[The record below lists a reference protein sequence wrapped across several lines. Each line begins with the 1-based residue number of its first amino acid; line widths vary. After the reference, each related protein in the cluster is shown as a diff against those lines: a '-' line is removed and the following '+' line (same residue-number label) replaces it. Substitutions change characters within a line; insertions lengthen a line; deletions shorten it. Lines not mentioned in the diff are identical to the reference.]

1 MVVSP
6 RYAEYEDARNTGTSV
21 PVLLPPSATSQAPSA
36 AACNAADSSPALCGS
51 QSDVQASSHADTAAD
66 LQGQE
71 GSLQQSGTLPKRSHT
86 ATGAALQQ
94 RQDAAQYYLCRKG
107 KVDHVFV
114 DHPMYCRT
122 SDIYGSSNVNTY
134 QEAGDFPDLDL
145 RYSILCQAALAA
157 PLLLWHSSQ
166 DAGTAKKRNEE
177 SGAAARQ
184 QDTGPRHTLDQGAD
198 HTLPGVSH
206 LHLLSAGSG
215 YSAAPAAAEATGAP
229 MHAGTSRSAGVA
241 DAGSASTAP
250 VPPLQAAP
258 AGPSIPSAAPAAL
271 PSARLGSARRGP
283 ADISSEAG
291 VANGA
296 AAAAEHG
303 CHPRGFVQKPGQA
316 AGPQGSSIREAPGQA
331 AGHQGSSMREAPGQA
346 AGHQGSSMREA
357 PGQAAGHQG
366 SSMREAPGQAAGH
379 QGSSMREAPGTCGQA
394 AKSAAP
400 LVFVS
405 NDWPCAPLALRL
417 EHSVR
422 SAQVSSAASQVHS
435 APQGMLQELE
445 HEGSGASIS
454 SGEP

>member
-6 RYAEYEDARNTGTSV
+6 RYAEYEDARDTGTSV
-21 PVLLPPSATSQAPSA
+21 PVLLPPSAMAQAPLA
-36 AACNAADSSPALCGS
+36 AECNAADSSPALSGS
-51 QSDVQASSHADTAAD
+51 QSDARASSHADTAAD

-71 GSLQQSGTLPKRSHT
+71 GSLQQAGTLPKSSQT
-86 ATGAALQQ
+86 ATGAALQL
-94 RQDAAQYYLCRKG
+94 RQDAAQYYLCRRG
-107 KVDHVFV
+107 SVDHVFV

-166 DAGTAKKRNEE
+166 DAGTAKKLNEE

-229 MHAGTSRSAGVA
+229 VHAGMPSAEMA
-241 DAGSASTAP
+241 DADSASTAP

-258 AGPSIPSAAPAAL
+258 AGPSIPAAALAAL
-271 PSARLGSARRGP
+271 PPASLGSAQRGP

-291 VANGA
+291 VANGT

-316 AGPQGSSIREAPGQA
+316 AG
-331 AGHQGSSMREAPGQA
+331 HQSSSMREAPGKC
-346 AGHQGSSMREA
+346 S
-357 PGQAAGHQG
+357 
-366 SSMREAPGQAAGH
+366 
-379 QGSSMREAPGTCGQA
+379 QA

-422 SAQVSSAASQVHS
+422 SAQASSAASQVHS
-435 APQGMLQELE
+435 APQSMPQGLE

>member
-6 RYAEYEDARNTGTSV
+6 RYAEYEDALNTGTSV
-21 PVLLPPSATSQAPSA
+21 PVLLPPSATAQAPLA
-36 AACNAADSSPALCGS
+36 AECDAADSSPALSGS
-51 QSDVQASSHADTAAD
+51 QSDAQASSHADTAAD

-71 GSLQQSGTLPKRSHT
+71 GSLQQSGTLPKSSQ
-86 ATGAALQQ
+86 APAGGVLQQ
-94 RQDAAQYYLCRKG
+94 RQDAAQYYLCRRG
-107 KVDHVFV
+107 SVDHVFV

-166 DAGTAKKRNEE
+166 DAGTAKKLDKG
-177 SGAAARQ
+177 SGAAAKQ
-184 QDTGPRHTLDQGAD
+184 PDAGPRHMLDQGAD
-198 HTLPGVSH
+198 QTLSGVSH
-206 LHLLSAGSG
+206 LHLLSAGSV
-215 YSAAPAAAEATGAP
+215 SAAPTAAEATGAP
-229 MHAGTSRSAGVA
+229 IHVGAPSVGVA
-241 DAGSASTAP
+241 DADSASTAP
-250 VPPLQAAP
+250 APPLLAAP
-258 AGPSIPSAAPAAL
+258 AGASTSTAAL
-271 PSARLGSARRGP
+271 PPAARSSAQRGP
-283 ADISSEAG
+283 ADIPSQAE
-291 VANGA
+291 VANGT

-303 CHPRGFVQKPGQA
+303 CHSRVFVREPGL
-316 AGPQGSSIREAPGQA
+316 A
-331 AGHQGSSMREAPGQA
+331 AGHQSSSMREAP
-346 AGHQGSSMREA
+346 REC
-357 PGQAAGHQG
+357 
-366 SSMREAPGQAAGH
+366 SK
-379 QGSSMREAPGTCGQA
+379 A

-422 SAQVSSAASQVHS
+422 SAQASAASQVHS
-435 APQGMLQELE
+435 AQQGAPQELE

>member
-6 RYAEYEDARNTGTSV
+6 RYAEYEDARDTGTSV
-21 PVLLPPSATSQAPSA
+21 PVLLPPSATAQAPLA
-36 AACNAADSSPALCGS
+36 AECNATDSSPALFGS
-51 QSDVQASSHADTAAD
+51 QSDARASSHADTAAD

-71 GSLQQSGTLPKRSHT
+71 GSLQQAGTLPKSSQK
-86 ATGAALQQ
+86 ATGPALQL
-94 RQDAAQYYLCRKG
+94 RQDAAQYYLCRRG
-107 KVDHVFV
+107 SVDHVFV

-122 SDIYGSSNVNTY
+122 LDIYGSSNVNTY

-166 DAGTAKKRNEE
+166 DAGTVKKLNED
-177 SGAAARQ
+177 SGAAAEQ
-184 QDTGPRHTLDQGAD
+184 QDAGSRHMLDQGPD
-198 HTLPGVSH
+198 QTPPGVSH
-206 LHLLSAGSG
+206 LHLLSAGSV
-215 YSAAPAAAEATGAP
+215 SAAPAAAEATGAP
-229 MHAGTSRSAGVA
+229 VHAGMPSAEMA
-241 DAGSASTAP
+241 DADSASTAP

-258 AGPSIPSAAPAAL
+258 AGPSIPAAAVAAL
-271 PSARLGSARRGP
+271 PPASLGSAQRGP

-291 VANGA
+291 FANGT

-316 AGPQGSSIREAPGQA
+316 AG
-331 AGHQGSSMREAPGQA
+331 HQGSSMREAPGECSQA
-346 AGHQGSSMREA
+346 AN
-357 PGQAAGHQG
+357 
-366 SSMREAPGQAAGH
+366 
-379 QGSSMREAPGTCGQA
+379 
-394 AKSAAP
+394 SAAP

-422 SAQVSSAASQVHS
+422 SAQASSAASQVHS

>member
-6 RYAEYEDARNTGTSV
+6 RYAEYKDAYDTGTSV
-21 PVLLPPSATSQAPSA
+21 PVLLPPSATLQAPLA
-36 AACNAADSSPALCGS
+36 AECHAADSSPALSGS
-51 QSDVQASSHADTAAD
+51 QSDAQDSSHADSAAD
-66 LQGQE
+66 SHGQA
-71 GSLQQSGTLPKRSHT
+71 GTLPYSSQAPAGT
-86 ATGAALQQ
+86 ALQQ
-94 RQDAAQYYLCRKG
+94 RQNAAQYYLCRRG

-166 DAGTAKKRNEE
+166 DAWTAKNSHKDC
-177 SGAAARQ
+177 GAAAEQ
-184 QDTGPRHTLDQGAD
+184 HAAGSRHTADQGPD
-198 HTLPGVSH
+198 QTLPGVSH
-206 LHLLSAGSG
+206 LHLLSAGRV
-215 YSAAPAAAEATGAP
+215 SAAPAAAEATRAP
-229 MHAGTSRSAGVA
+229 MRAGMPSAGVA
-241 DAGSASTAP
+241 DADSASMAP
-250 VPPLQAAP
+250 APPLQAAP
-258 AGPSIPSAAPAAL
+258 AGLSISSAAL
-271 PSARLGSARRGP
+271 PPAAQGSAQRGP
-283 ADISSEAG
+283 AGSSSQAG
-291 VANGA
+291 VANGT

-303 CHPRGFVQKPGQA
+303 CHSRVFV
-316 AGPQGSSIREAPGQA
+316 REPGQA
-331 AGHQGSSMREAPGQA
+331 AGHQSSSMREAPGEC
-346 AGHQGSSMREA
+346 S
-357 PGQAAGHQG
+357 
-366 SSMREAPGQAAGH
+366 
-379 QGSSMREAPGTCGQA
+379 QA

-422 SAQVSSAASQVHS
+422 SAQASSAASQVHS
-435 APQGMLQELE
+435 APQGAPQGLE

>member
-6 RYAEYEDARNTGTSV
+6 RYAEYEDAHDTGTSV
-21 PVLLPPSATSQAPSA
+21 PVLLPPSAAEQAPLTSE
-36 AACNAADSSPALCGS
+36 CNAADSSPTVSDS
-51 QSDVQASSHADTAAD
+51 QPDAEASSHADTARD

-71 GSLQQSGTLPKRSHT
+71 GSLQQSGTLPKSSQT
-86 ATGAALQQ
+86 ATVAALQQ
-94 RQDAAQYYLCRKG
+94 RQDAAQYYLCRRG
-107 KVDHVFV
+107 SVDHVFV

-166 DAGTAKKRNEE
+166 DAETAKKLDKG

-184 QDTGPRHTLDQGAD
+184 QDACPRHMLDQGAD
-198 HTLPGVSH
+198 QTLPGVSH
-206 LHLLSAGSG
+206 LHLLSAGSV
-215 YSAAPAAAEATGAP
+215 SAAHAAAEATGAP
-229 MHAGTSRSAGVA
+229 MHAGAPSVGMA
-241 DAGSASTAP
+241 DADSASSAP
-250 VPPLQAAP
+250 APPLLAAP
-258 AGPSIPSAAPAAL
+258 AGPSTSSAAL
-271 PSARLGSARRGP
+271 PSAARSSAQRGP
-283 ADISSEAG
+283 ADIPSQLEI
-291 VANGA
+291 VNGT

-303 CHPRGFVQKPGQA
+303 CHSGVFVREPGL
-316 AGPQGSSIREAPGQA
+316 A
-331 AGHQGSSMREAPGQA
+331 AGHQSSSMREAP
-346 AGHQGSSMREA
+346 REC
-357 PGQAAGHQG
+357 
-366 SSMREAPGQAAGH
+366 SK
-379 QGSSMREAPGTCGQA
+379 A

-422 SAQVSSAASQVHS
+422 SAQASSAASQVHS
-435 APQGMLQELE
+435 APQGMPQGLE